1 MTDTKKKTPPTV
13 ALVGH
18 CGPDSSFLRMAVSGA
33 APGAKVL
40 MADSEKELDDVLGQ
54 SPDLLLF
61 NRVMEVG
68 FAEREGINLM
78 KRVKETRPEQRVIM
92 VSNYAETQEAAEAAG
107 AMPGFGKRDIGSAKC
122 KQRLAAAL
130 EID

>member
-1 MTDTKKKTPPTV
+1 MTDTKKKIV

-40 MADSEKELDDVLGQ
+40 MADSEKELEDVMAA

-68 FAEREGINLM
+68 FAEREGIALM
-78 KRVKETRPEQRVIM
+78 KGVKERHPEQRVIM
-92 VSNYAETQEAAEAAG
+92 VSNFAETQEAAEAAG

-130 EID
+130 G

>member
-1 MTDTKKKTPPTV
+1 MPELKTKTV

-78 KRVKETRPEQRVIM
+78 KRVKESHPDQKVIM
-92 VSNYAETQEAAEAAG
+92 VSNFAETQDAAEAAG

-122 KQRLAAAL
+122 KQRLGEAL
-130 EID
+130 GV